1 MVEHGAEVELP
12 QLGEH
17 LQASRPKILA
27 AAQDW
32 QGLGEVAAN
41 VDLVDFQQKCFKAS
55 TFSQDG
61 ILQPRLGM
69 QTLKGSDGA
78 QNRAVFRPPSHHS
91 VKSKGWEVRKIPI
104 LDATF

>member
-1 MVEHGAEVELP
+1 MMIEHGAEVELP

-32 QGLGEVAAN
+32 QGRDEVAAN

-55 TFSQDG
+55 IFSQDG
-61 ILQPRLGM
+61 ISQPRLGM
-69 QTLKGSDGA
+69 QTFKGSD
-78 QNRAVFRPPSHHS
+78 
-91 VKSKGWEVRKIPI
+91 
-104 LDATF
+104 